1 MYLLDANV
9 LMHIA
14 NRATGYES
22 IRDKLKTLRKSD
34 FALSA
39 ITAIELW
46 QMTYNNTAS
55 KRGRAELSAMF
66 HSVRVIPFN
75 ADASEYGG
83 LLLTVTKEKGK
94 AIGWPDTMLAAHALT
109 LNATVVTNNTRHFV
123 RSGCKLED
131 WRGFIPA

>member
-1 MYLLDANV
+1 MYPLDANV

-14 NRATGYES
+14 NRKQGFES
-22 IRDKLKTLRKSD
+22 IRDKLKTLRKSQ

-46 QMTYNNTAS
+46 QMTHNTTAS
-55 KRGRAELSAMF
+55 KRGRAELAAMF

-75 ADASEYGG
+75 AAASEYGG

-94 AIGWPDTMLAAHALT
+94 PIAWPDTMLAAHALA
-109 LNATVVTNNTRHFV
+109 LDATVVTNNTRHFV
-123 RSGCKLED
+123 RAGCKLED
-131 WRGFIPA
+131 WLGINPA